1 MTLVTQQKPIE
12 RLSDMVLMTKKSQ
25 IEAWLNGLYTEN
37 RYGQRITS
45 KHVRAGRP
53 GVPAPVMT
61 VKIRLSLPAHNS
73 GSCRFVCIDI
83 MFVLL
88 LSPCHSNC
96 GYFLSRSANCFALK
110 AVFFKRGVCISK
122 YHFAKLRFCQKYY
135 FARMSCCQ
143 NIVMPKNQN

>member
-45 KHVRAGRP
+45 KHVHAGRP

-88 LSPCHSNC
+88 LSP
-96 GYFLSRSANCFALK
+96 AIQIA
-110 AVFFKRGVCISK
+110 AIS
-122 YHFAKLRFCQKYY
+122 
-135 FARMSCCQ
+135 
-143 NIVMPKNQN
+143 